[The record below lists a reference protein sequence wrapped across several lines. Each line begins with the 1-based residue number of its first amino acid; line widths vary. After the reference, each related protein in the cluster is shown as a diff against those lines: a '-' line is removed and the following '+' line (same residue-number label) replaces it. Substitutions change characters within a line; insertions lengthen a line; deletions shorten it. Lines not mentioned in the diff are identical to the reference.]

1 MDWRQILDELT
12 VVGRGYPVAAAQA
25 VLDVPA
31 HYERM
36 VAELERVSAQ
46 PAELRDSMFHLHA
59 MHLLAQRRDTRALR
73 PMLAIAALP
82 EAELDAALGDHLTES
97 FKNCIAAVCDDEAV
111 LRAFVEDR
119 RHSEWA
125 RIVMI
130 DALTLPVFAG
140 DREAAPLLA
149 WLVDTGDR
157 TLAWL
162 KAQHESDDTSA
173 EAMVMDGL
181 AGAVAEIGGQEHL
194 ETLRCWWDSGWL
206 DPQVADWDWYETEV
220 NRPWAE
226 RRQRFDHYHE
236 SYVPDAIGLM
246 QRWYCWSDRFH
257 DARERPLPV
266 QRPVPPARRPTE
278 ASPLVALELRN
289 RSDRCWG
296 VVPPGLRPAGRGSR
310 LRRRGRCCVD
320 R

>member
-1 MDWRQILDELT
+1 MDWQQILDELT
-12 VVGRGYPVAAAQA
+12 VVGLGYPVAAAQA
-25 VLDVPA
+25 VLDDPA

-46 PAELRDSMFHLHA
+46 PAELRESMFHLHA
-59 MHLLAQRRDTRALR
+59 MHLLAQRRDTRAFR
-73 PMLAIAALP
+73 PLLAIAELP
-82 EAELDAALGDHLTES
+82 EPELDAALGDHLTES
-97 FKNCIAAVCDDEAV
+97 FKNCVAAVCDDEAA

-149 WLVDTGDR
+149 WLVESGDR

-162 KAQHESDDTSA
+162 EAQRESDDTSA

-194 ETLRCWWDSGWL
+194 ETLRRWWDSGWL
-206 DPQVADWDWYETEV
+206 DPQVADWNWYETELSC
-220 NRPWAE
+220 PWAE
-226 RRQRFDHYHE
+226 RRQRFDRHHE

-257 DARERPLPV
+257 DARERPLPL
-266 QRPVPPARRPTE
+266 QRPVPPAISTFRRDAPK
-278 ASPLVALELRN
+278 VGRN
-289 RSDRCWG
+289 DPC
-296 VVPPGLRPAGRGSR
+296 PCGSGKKFR
-310 LRRRGRCCVD
+310 KCCGA
-320 R
+320 